1 VIRNRIK
8 QRERDRAKRLSA
20 PRPVLPPPT
29 PHLANEDASTRP
41 FSVETGT
48 YRMIPVTRND
58 LVNENAWL
66 VKIALLS

>member
-1 VIRNRIK
+1 
-8 QRERDRAKRLSA
+8 
-20 PRPVLPPPT
+20 VLPPPT